1 MREENRVSC
10 RNPVFLFYTM
20 TAFHF
25 LNQML
30 HVEEVPV
37 RDIVAQVGTPVYI
50 YSARQILENF
60 HQFDQAFHSIPHL
73 TCYAVK
79 ANSNLSLLA
88 LLAQAGS
95 GADIGSGGELYRA
108 LKAGIAPEKI
118 TYSGVGK
125 TEQEF
130 VEALQAGVQRI
141 NIESSQEFG
150 LIYKIARELNTPVYL
165 SPRINPDIDAQT
177 HPYIATGLKEN
188 KFGMSVEQARTLCRH
203 ARECSGV
210 HITGVSMHIGS
221 QMTLL
226 APLIEATE
234 VLASFVQELRQ
245 DGFQIETIDLG
256 GGLGIRY
263 HQETA
268 PTPEE
273 YGNALLPILRSLGC
287 RVIVEPGRAIV
298 GNAGILVMKVLY
310 TKQNASKYFTIVD
323 AAMTDCIR
331 PALYDAYHEVLLVHQ
346 VHDTSVPIVT
356 TDVVGQVCES
366 ADFFAKNRQLPQP
379 QPGDLLA
386 LFTAGAYGFSMA
398 SHYNSRPNAAEVL
411 AHKGDFH
418 VVRQRETYADLIRGE
433 DIHLL

>member
-1 MREENRVSC
+1 
-10 RNPVFLFYTM
+10 M

-25 LNQML
+25 LHQTL
-30 HVEEVPV
+30 HVEDVPI
-37 RDIVAQVGTPVYI
+37 REIAAQVGTPVYI

-60 HQFDQAFHSIPHL
+60 HQFDQAFRSIPHL

-88 LLAQAGS
+88 LLAQAGA

-108 LKAGIAPEKI
+108 LKAGIVPEKI

-125 TEQEF
+125 TEQEL
-130 VEALQAGVQRI
+130 VEALRAGVQRI
-141 NIESSQEFG
+141 NVESSQEFE
-150 LIYKIARELNTPVYL
+150 LICKIVRELNTSVRL
-165 SPRINPDIDAQT
+165 APRINPDIDAQT
-177 HPYIATGLKEN
+177 HPYIVTGLKEN
-188 KFGMSVEQARTLCRH
+188 KFGMSVEQARTLCRY

-210 HITGVSMHIGS
+210 QMTGVSMHIGS

-234 VLASFVQELRQ
+234 LLASFVQELRQ
-245 DGFQIETIDLG
+245 DGFPIDTVDLG

-263 HQETA
+263 HQEIA

-273 YGNALLPILRSLGC
+273 YGNALLPILQALGC

-310 TKQNASKYFTIVD
+310 TKENASKHFTIVD

-331 PALYDAYHEVLLVHQ
+331 PALYDAYHEVLPVQ
-346 VHDTSVPIVT
+346 QIHDASAPMVL
-356 TDVVGQVCES
+356 TDIVGQVCES
-366 ADFFAKNRQLPQP
+366 ADFFAKDRQLPQP
-379 QPGDLLA
+379 QPGDLFA

-398 SHYNSRPNAAEVL
+398 SHYNSRPHAAEVL
-411 AHKGDFH
+411 AHKGDFRII
-418 VVRQRETYADLIRGE
+418 RQRETYADLVRGE